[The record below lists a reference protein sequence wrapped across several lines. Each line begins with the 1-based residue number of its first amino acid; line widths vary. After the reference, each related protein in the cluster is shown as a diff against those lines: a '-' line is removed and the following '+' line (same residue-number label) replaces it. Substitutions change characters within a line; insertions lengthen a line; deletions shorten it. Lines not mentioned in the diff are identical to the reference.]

1 LGKKLIAKAIFT
13 SFGTRMDNAR
23 DALFAGRSALMSPS
37 GYGEIVENQEPEK
50 ILAKGNEA
58 IAMAA
63 IDSGCLLYFGYP
75 ITPQNDIPEY
85 LSKHLPALGG
95 EFIQAESEI
104 ASINLLLGASAT
116 GARAMTSSSSP
127 GISLMQEGI
136 SYMAGS
142 ELPGLIVNI
151 SRSGPGLGG
160 ISPSQGD
167 YFQATR
173 GGGHGDY
180 RMIVLAPSSVQEM
193 YDLTCLAFDLSDKYR
208 NPAMILGDAL
218 IGQMKEPLLRKKSVR
233 MNLPPKDWALT
244 GAKGRKA
251 NRLKSLY
258 LQDGELSEHN
268 WKLHHKYEQMKK
280 EEVSFESF
288 LTEDA
293 KLIVAA
299 FGSMARVSKT
309 SVELAREEGMKVGLL
324 RPITLF
330 PFPEKALDDLSR
342 RVKRF
347 LTVEL
352 NTGQMVED
360 VKLSAERDAQLYFYG
375 RPPGSLPSPEE
386 VLEEIKK
393 VYEEAPNAKH
403 QIPNKFQ

>member
-1 LGKKLIAKAIFT
+1 MT
-13 SFGTRMDNAR
+13 TNH
-23 DALFAGRSALMSPS
+23 ALVAPSAGRSAQIWLFEC
-37 GYGEIVENQEPEK
+37 GGRVESLDSEK

-142 ELPGLIVNI
+142 ELPGLIVNM

-180 RMIVLAPSSVQEM
+180 RVIVLGPSTVQEV

-218 IGQMKEPLLRKKSVR
+218 IGQMKEPLIRQRPQK
-233 MNLPPKDWALT
+233 MELPPKDWALT
-244 GAKGRKA
+244 GAKGRNP

-268 WKLHHKYEQMKK
+268 WKLYQKYEQMKK
-280 EEVSFESF
+280 EEVRFESF
-288 LTEDA
+288 HAEDA
-293 KLIVAA
+293 LLIIAA

-309 SVELAREEGMKVGLL
+309 SIELAREAGMKVGLF
-324 RPITLF
+324 RPVTLF
-330 PFPEKALDDLSR
+330 PFPDKALYELSK
-342 RVKRF
+342 RVKLF

-360 VKLSAERDAQLYFYG
+360 VRLSVDRDAQVYFYG
-375 RPPGSLPSPEE
+375 RPPGSLPTPED

-393 VYEEAPNAKH
+393 YYRE
-403 QIPNKFQ
+403 

>member
-1 LGKKLIAKAIFT
+1 
-13 SFGTRMDNAR
+13 MDNAR
-23 DALFAGRSALMSPS
+23 DVLFAVRSVLMLPS
-37 GYGEIVENQEPEK
+37 KYGGIVKNQEPEK

-85 LSKHLPALGG
+85 LSKHLPPLGG

-142 ELPGLIVNI
+142 ELPALIVNI

-180 RMIVLAPSSVQEM
+180 RTIVLAPSTVQEM
-193 YDLTCLAFDLSDKYR
+193 YDLTCLAFDLADKYR

-218 IGQMKEPLLRKKSVR
+218 IGQIKEPLLRKKPR
-233 MNLPPKDWALT
+233 QMELPTKGWALT
-244 GAKGRKA
+244 GAERRKP

-258 LQDGELSEHN
+258 LQEGELSEHN
-268 WKLHHKYEQMKK
+268 WKLHQKYEQMKK
-280 EEVSFESF
+280 EEVRFETF
-288 LTEDA
+288 WAEEARLV
-293 KLIVAA
+293 IAA

-309 SVELAREEGMKVGLL
+309 AVELAREEGMKVGLF

-330 PFPEKALDDLSR
+330 PFPDRAFLDLSQK
-342 RVKRF
+342 VKLF

-360 VKLSAERDAQLYFYG
+360 VRLSVGRDAEVYFYG

-393 VYEEAPNAKH
+393 YYK
-403 QIPNKFQ
+403 